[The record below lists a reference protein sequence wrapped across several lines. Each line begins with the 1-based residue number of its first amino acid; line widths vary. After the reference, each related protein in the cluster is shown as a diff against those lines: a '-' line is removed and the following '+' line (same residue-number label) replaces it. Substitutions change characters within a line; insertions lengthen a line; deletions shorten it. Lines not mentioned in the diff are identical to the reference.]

1 MRDKSQESGTEA
13 TQAELIA
20 AGFEL
25 IGRALVSMNYAAR
38 TTAAGQD
45 LLLIAGR
52 LSAQDRRDGI
62 AATDAAAM
70 LDAISERIAAKDL
83 RQGGAF
89 YRK

>member
-13 TQAELIA
+13 TKAELIA

-52 LSAQDRRDGI
+52 LSAQGRRDDI
-62 AATDAAAM
+62 AATDAGAM
-70 LDAISERIAAKDL
+70 FDAISERIAATDL

-89 YRK
+89 HRK